1 MSEPRFKK
9 LKIPGAYSLKL
20 KRNDDERGSFVE
32 TFRSS
37 WSTDLNIEEGFVQ
50 DGISVSGKNVLRGMH
65 YQIGSPKAHLVQLAE
80 GCIIDVGLDMRMNSP
95 RFGMA
100 EAIELSFED
109 PTAVFW
115 PAGVAHGFLALGSR
129 NIVIYKSTGYRV
141 AEDEAGVSWRDGS
154 VIQFW
159 PANISPII
167 SRRDRELPFLSQ
179 IPNDSFPRA

>member
-1 MSEPRFKK
+1 MTNPRFQK
-9 LKIPGAYSLKL
+9 LKTPGAYALSLNK
-20 KRNDDERGSFVE
+20 NSDERGSFVE
-32 TFRSS
+32 SFRSS
-37 WSTDLNIEEGFVQ
+37 WSADLNVEGSFLQ
-50 DGISVSGKNVLRGMH
+50 DGISISGKNVLRGMH
-65 YQIGSPKAHLVQLAE
+65 YQIEAPKAHLVQLA
-80 GCIIDVGLDMRMNSP
+80 GGYIIDVGLDMRMSSP

-100 EAIELSFED
+100 EAIELSAED

-159 PANISPII
+159 PESISPII
-167 SRRDRELPFLSQ
+167 SRRDRELPLLSQ
-179 IPNDSFPRA
+179 IPDDSLPKV

>member
-1 MSEPRFKK
+1 MS
-9 LKIPGAYSLKL
+9 
-20 KRNDDERGSFVE
+20 
-32 TFRSS
+32 
-37 WSTDLNIEEGFVQ
+37 
-50 DGISVSGKNVLRGMH
+50 
-65 YQIGSPKAHLVQLAE
+65 
-80 GCIIDVGLDMRMNSP
+80 SP

-100 EAIELSFED
+100 EAIELSAED

-159 PANISPII
+159 PESISPII
-167 SRRDRELPFLSQ
+167 SRRDRELPLLSQ
-179 IPNDSFPRA
+179 IPDDSLPKV